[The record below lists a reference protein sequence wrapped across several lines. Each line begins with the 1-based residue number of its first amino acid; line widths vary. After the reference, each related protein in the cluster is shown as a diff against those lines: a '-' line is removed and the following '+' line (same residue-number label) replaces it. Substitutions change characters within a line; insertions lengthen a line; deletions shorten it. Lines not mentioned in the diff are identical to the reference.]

1 MADEIGENFCFRYE
15 NGNSQLR
22 QKAYDYYRDNNPGS
36 FNDWGYDNNTIIFLD
51 TNVLLETYFLSKFER
66 ESIIAFLKNN
76 KNRIVIASR
85 VDTEYQKHRLDFISG
100 YNKKLSQLSKDTK
113 SLVESCLKSLN
124 GDFIERI
131 KVLAENHL
139 LKFDFLEEY
148 LKLNDIL
155 ANIQSYAE
163 CLKEEREKITKSLL
177 EFQTSV
183 ATALLPC
190 NANVSSLYMNDE
202 LLQAVSQCTILG
214 PLSTEELAFVKQKY
228 EECLNLF
235 DKKKIDEIGRY
246 CYAFPGCGDKKKD
259 DNEDRI
265 KESDLVIYHEML
277 KYMKQFDTNAV
288 FLTFDLKKG
297 DWVPGYGHN
306 DVFLHY
312 VENQYIQTGHVIYIK
327 SGDELPLMFGK
338 IPVIVDNDSDNWICT
353 SLEDVNLFDDI
364 DSDEQSSENEDEKLL
379 DEHSILECN
388 GNNLRNKY
396 RKINEERFLSE
407 LKTCSKWA
415 NEYGA
420 GYIGKDYFIYGLLGK
435 RKHFEFNQSRLVYNS
450 LLNAGKL
457 KEEIDKNGDKII
469 KLV

>member
-1 MADEIGENFCFRYE
+1 
-15 NGNSQLR
+15 
-22 QKAYDYYRDNNPGS
+22 
-36 FNDWGYDNNTIIFLD
+36 
-51 TNVLLETYFLSKFER
+51 
-66 ESIIAFLKNN
+66 
-76 KNRIVIASR
+76 
-85 VDTEYQKHRLDFISG
+85 
-100 YNKKLSQLSKDTK
+100 
-113 SLVESCLKSLN
+113 
-124 GDFIERI
+124 
-131 KVLAENHL
+131 
-139 LKFDFLEEY
+139 
-148 LKLNDIL
+148 
-155 ANIQSYAE
+155 
-163 CLKEEREKITKSLL
+163 
-177 EFQTSV
+177 
-183 ATALLPC
+183 
-190 NANVSSLYMNDE
+190 MNDE
-202 LLQAVSQCTILG
+202 LLQAVSQCTILE

-277 KYMKQFDTNAV
+277 KYMKQFDTNVV

-388 GNNLRNKY
+388 GHNLRNKY

-420 GYIGKDYFIYGLLGK
+420 GYIGKDYFIYGL
-435 RKHFEFNQSRLVYNS
+435 
-450 LLNAGKL
+450 
-457 KEEIDKNGDKII
+457 
-469 KLV
+469 